1 MAKIKAFLDD
11 TAQIIGPS
19 FDFEQEVTGRSERE
33 EKIARFVLD
42 KAKLVY
48 EEGKKIGGVK
58 PLGAFRANLEH
69 YIYVKKYSK
78 NTEGSEKERIAAAL
92 ESIKMPADATARE
105 IALRDALVE
114 YGNRLVSEDLVQGT
128 WGNLSARLDEKTIL
142 VTPSGIDYASLRPAD
157 MVRVDIETLAY
168 DEAGLKP
175 TSERGLHAMIYAARP
190 EIGAIIHT
198 HSTYCSVFAA
208 AEKDLHL
215 TGDAAAE
222 KDSHLLGEAA
232 AVFGNTVRLAKYGF
246 AGSKKLAN
254 NTAQAVGDGMGA
266 LMSHHGMIVCGTD
279 VAAAFQNACLLEK
292 AARDALA
299 SQ

>member
-1 MAKIKAFLDD
+1 MGKIKAFLDD

-33 EKIARFVLD
+33 RAIARFVLD

-215 TGDAAAE
+215 TGDAAA
-222 KDSHLLGEAA
+222 
-232 AVFGNTVRLAKYGF
+232 VFGDTVRLAKYGF

-266 LMSHHGMIVCGTD
+266 IMSHHGMIVCGTD
-279 VAAAFQNACLLEK
+279 VAAAFKNACLLEK
-292 AARDALA
+292 AARDALK
-299 SQ
+299 

>member
-19 FDFEQEVTGRSERE
+19 FDFNQEVTGRSERE
-33 EKIARFVLD
+33 RAIARIVLD

-92 ESIKMPADATARE
+92 ESIEMPADATERE
-105 IALRDALVE
+105 IALREALVE

-157 MVRVDIETLAY
+157 MVRVDIDTLSY
-168 DEAGLKP
+168 DETGLKP
-175 TSERGLHAMIYAARP
+175 TSERGLHAMLYAARP
-190 EIGAIIHT
+190 DIGAIIHT

-208 AEKDLHL
+208 AEKDLPI
-215 TGDAAAE
+215 T
-222 KDSHLLGEAA
+222 GEAA
-232 AVFGNTVRLAKYGF
+232 KVFGNTVRLAKYGF

-254 NTAQAVGDGMGA
+254 NTATAVGDGMGA
-266 LMSHHGMIVCGTD
+266 LMSHHGMIVCGAD
-279 VAAAFQNACLLEK
+279 VAAAFNNACLLADSAK
-292 AARDALA
+292 NALV
-299 SQ
+299 